1 MQRIIFT
8 CALWR
13 RFIWSIIRKLSREF
27 KLHFKLHNMVRNE
40 YYMRVE
46 YSQSRQVT
54 DIQYDTMKEIVEFVY
69 YNIPKTDYI
78 TYSLVCK
85 DKENGKQHI
94 IRLNHGS

>member
-1 MQRIIFT
+1 MERIIFT
-8 CALWR
+8 CALYR
-13 RFIWSIIRKLSREF
+13 RFICTLLRQITREF
-27 KLHFKLHNMVRNE
+27 KLHFKLHNLEKNE

-46 YSQSRQVT
+46 YSKTREVT
-54 DIQYDTMKEIVEFVY
+54 DIPYTTMKEIVEFVY